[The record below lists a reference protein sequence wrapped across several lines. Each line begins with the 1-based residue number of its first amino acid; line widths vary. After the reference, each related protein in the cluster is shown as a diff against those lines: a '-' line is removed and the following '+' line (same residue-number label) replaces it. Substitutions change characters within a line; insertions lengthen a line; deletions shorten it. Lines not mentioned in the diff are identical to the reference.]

1 MSDGTFQ
8 RPGSVQ
14 RQPQEPWP
22 YTSPGFPAPSEPIW
36 SPRPPSCPQ
45 KQLPQHPPVSA
56 TRTARLGGTAS
67 MGAAGLLAGMVIG
80 VISTDSPPARPIPI
94 AVDSFPLELL
104 GQMRAG
110 VEWPDHSSAPVVEV
124 DEAAFESQ
132 LASHRFAY
140 GGDGASFVY
149 GSSYELT
156 IVNGFLAVSVPS
168 AGDPPSGDVPTV
180 VSLRSSD
187 ALCVSQQPTIDF
199 EQRPPHHP
207 PREGRQWEAEAV
219 AAAGPHAGAR
229 YAWTDCVLVDLQRHL
244 TLKLRGN
251 GPASNILGT
260 ASQFRDALRQVHA
273 ALPLPA

>member
-1 MSDGTFQ
+1 MALHLARFPRAVGTHLESPSTVMPSEAASPAPACVGDPDGTAG
-8 RPGSVQ
+8 RHRLRGCCRV
-14 RQPQEPWP
+14 
-22 YTSPGFPAPSEPIW
+22 
-36 SPRPPSCPQ
+36 
-45 KQLPQHPPVSA
+45 
-56 TRTARLGGTAS
+56 AR
-67 MGAAGLLAGMVIG
+67 
-80 VISTDSPPARPIPI
+80 RN
-94 AVDSFPLELL
+94 
-104 GQMRAG
+104 
-110 VEWPDHSSAPVVEV
+110 DHSSAPVVEV

-207 PREGRQWEAEAV
+207 PREGRPWEAEAV

-273 ALPLPA
+273 GLIG